1 MKRAVFLMAASV
13 GMLAACSGLNETDF
27 RDKTI
32 PEGGEVVERVV
43 FETPVIPSLGEDG
56 ATRIAL
62 EQEGEGEINFN
73 WEALDTV
80 GIFPDKGSQVYFE
93 MAGGVGT
100 NVVHFDGGGW
110 ALRQDFHYSCY
121 YPFVCDMKLNR
132 DAIPVSFV
140 GQVQTG
146 VSDYKGMRFCFA
158 AEGTTPSSGEVR
170 FIFKMLNTI
179 IRIKAIGLPAGTY
192 SKLSLTTDEPLF
204 VQQGTFGLEDMSIT
218 GKTYSN
224 TLEISL
230 KDFTL
235 EEASTEANPVLVY
248 FASAPV
254 DLSGHPVTI
263 QAYSEDGS
271 VYKCEKTPTI
281 IYEAGRWG
289 GLKCKMEETSVKYA
303 KASSIT
309 PGGTYLIVDTGD
321 KKLFKGATD
330 GSYVTVSPDGNGI
343 ITDAKGSLAGYEFTV
358 ENNGSDY
365 FLKFNDGKYLICN
378 YVSDNGSTGLFY
390 VDTRSEVTYPYTLTT
405 GNNGAFFFNT
415 TQKNS
420 SSTTN
425 QFLYHNA
432 ASDVFKIGGSG
443 SSIGV
448 HLYMKDGK
456 QDRGLRFDPESV
468 TCTLDS
474 TPEKPVLSG
483 TYTAV
488 TYSSSNENIATVDAA
503 GNVTPHAAGIVTI
516 TATAAED
523 EQFSAGTASYSLT
536 VKFSPSSRKYIRV
549 TSADR
554 IDTENEYVI
563 VYENGPVQK
572 AFKPILN
579 AGHNAFSTSADNAID
594 VTILDDE
601 IEADK
606 VDDCRIALANQDGTN
621 KKFSLSVPEA
631 DGTVDYYFIVY
642 GKTTGESGNATV
654 FFASPTETGY
664 RSTFSLSSAGVLTI
678 TGNSSYKFQYSSSGY
693 FTAGTGSSGNL
704 YLFVRE
710 DGPAKQKQTLGFAEE
725 TVSWALGDDYEIDR
739 SYDLPQLVS
748 GARTAVTYSAD
759 PESVAKVEGGKITI
773 KGSGSATITATAAKS
788 DEYYAANASYTLRI
802 LKAAPTGWV
811 DQGSFNL
818 ENPALSDYLDDAGT
832 SYSDTDDAENTVMS
846 TYTGS
851 AYSFVSRKDCP
862 DPVTI
867 TWTNDASPS
876 TVITV
881 YEDQTLDKQV
891 WSQNA
896 AKGSTSAEVY
906 NLIPGRTYYYTV
918 SENSSVWEKG
928 YFSTTGRRRMIK
940 VSDVKGR
947 GHANNCRDLGGL
959 EVTDKG
965 VKKTIKYGLLFRS
978 TNMDKTTDDEKAI
991 ITGFMRVVMDVDLR
1005 EGKTTSTNLSDEGSQ
1020 NCYQPFPAASMGYI
1034 NPGFR
1039 GGTVIDDLI
1048 DSAKVKT
1055 VLTTVFNTVESGNT
1069 ALFHCYSG
1077 ADRTGYFAMLIEGL
1091 LGVSEKDCSIDYEL
1105 TSFCDAVGS
1114 RYRTGKPTDYVFR
1127 QGIAFLRGKG
1137 QPGDTFQDKIETYLT
1152 EEVGFTRTEIEN
1164 FKSAVLE

>member
-27 RDKTI
+27 RDKSI
-32 PEGGEVVERVV
+32 PEGGDVVERVV
-43 FETPVIPSLGEDG
+43 FEAPVIPSLGEDG

-62 EQEGEGEINFN
+62 GQERDEEINFS

-93 MAGGVGT
+93 MADGVGT
-100 NVVHFDGGGW
+100 SIVQFDGGGW
-110 ALRQDFHYSCY
+110 ALRQDSHYSCY
-121 YPFVCDMKLNR
+121 YPFVCDMKLKR

-146 VSDYKGMRFCFA
+146 VSDYRGMRFCFA
-158 AEGTTPSSGEVR
+158 AEGTTPSLGEVR
-170 FIFKMLNTI
+170 VRFKMLNTI
-179 IRIKAIGLPAGTY
+179 IRIKAIGLPPGTY

-235 EEASTEANPVLVY
+235 EETSTEENPVLVY

-254 DLSGHPVTI
+254 DLSGHPVII

-271 VYKCEKTPTI
+271 VYKCEKTPTKT
-281 IYEAGRWG
+281 YEAGRWG
-289 GLKCKMEETSVKYA
+289 GLKCNMEGTSVKYS

-309 PGGTYLIVDTGD
+309 LGGIYLIVDSGD

-330 GSYVTVSPDGNGI
+330 GPYVPVSPDANG
-343 ITDAKGSLAGYEFTV
+343 TDTKGSLAGYEFTL
-358 ENNGSDY
+358 ENSGSDY

-378 YVSDNGSTGLFY
+378 YVGDNGATGLFY
-390 VDTRSEVTYPYTLTT
+390 VDTRSEVTYPYTVTT

-420 SSTTN
+420 SSNTN

-432 ASDVFKIGGSG
+432 SSDVFKIGGSG

-448 HLYMKDGK
+448 HLYVKDGK

-483 TYTAV
+483 SYTTV

-503 GNVTPHAAGIVTI
+503 GNVTPLAAGNVTI

-523 EQFSAGTASYSLT
+523 EQFSAGTASYSLII
-536 VKFSPSSRKYIRV
+536 KFSPSSRKYVRV
-549 TSADR
+549 TSVDR
-554 IDTENEYVI
+554 INTENEYVI
-563 VYENGPVQK
+563 VYENGAIQK

-579 AGHNAFSTSADNAID
+579 AGHNAFSTSAENAVDIT
-594 VTILDDE
+594 VVDDE

-606 VDDCRIALANQDGTN
+606 VDDCRIILSNQDGTN
-621 KKFSLSVPEA
+621 KKFSLTVPEA

-642 GKTTGESGNATV
+642 GKTTGGSGNSTV

-678 TGNSSYKFQYSSSGY
+678 AGNSGYNFQYSSSGY
-693 FTAGTGSSGNL
+693 FTAGTGSTGNL

-710 DGPAKQKQTLGFAEE
+710 DGPVKQRQTLAFAEE

-739 SYDLPQLVS
+739 SYDFPQQVS

-759 PESVAKVEGGKITI
+759 PESVAIIEGSRITI
-773 KGSGSATITATAAKS
+773 KGSGSATITATAAQS
-788 DEYYAANASYTLRI
+788 DEYYAATASYTLRI

-811 DQGSFNL
+811 DQGPFNL
-818 ENPALSDYLDDAGT
+818 ENPALYDYLNDAGA
-832 SYSDTDDAENTVMS
+832 SYSDTDDADNTVMS
-846 TYTGS
+846 KYTGS
-851 AYSFVSRKDCP
+851 AYSDVSRKDCP
-862 DPVTI
+862 APVTI
-867 TWTNDASPS
+867 TWTNPASSS
-876 TVITV
+876 TVITI
-881 YEDQTLDKQV
+881 YEDQTLGKQV
-891 WSQNA
+891 WSQKA
-896 AKGSTSAEVY
+896 ADRSTSAEVY

-940 VSDVKGR
+940 VSNVKGR

-959 EVTDKG
+959 EVMDKG
-965 VKKTIKYGLLFRS
+965 TKKTIKYGLLFRS

-991 ITGFMRVVMDVDLR
+991 ISGFMRVVMDIDLR
-1005 EGKTTSTNLSDEGSQ
+1005 DGNTTNANLSDDGSQ
-1020 NCYQPFPAASMGYI
+1020 NCYQPFPAATMGYI

-1048 DSAKVKT
+1048 DNDKVKT
-1055 VLTTVFNTVESGNT
+1055 VLTTIFNTVGSGNT
-1069 ALFHCYSG
+1069 VLFHCYSG

-1137 QPGDTFQDKIETYLT
+1137 QPADTFQDKIETYLI